1 MGVLGIGTIYFLSYY
16 IISASPIRGSL
27 ILCVISLTDIR
38 SDQSLCPLCLEWFVP
53 LAHRRYRIL
62 EYILTTE
69 PIRKDIFPLS

>member
-1 MGVLGIGTIYFLSYY
+1 MGVVGIGIIYFLSYY

-27 ILCVISLTDIR
+27 ILCVISLTYYK
-38 SDQSLCPLCLEWFVP
+38 SDQSLCPL
-53 LAHRRYRIL
+53 RYRIL

>member
-1 MGVLGIGTIYFLSYY
+1 MGILGIGIIYFLSYY

-38 SDQSLCPLCLEWFVP
+38 SDRSLCPLCLEWFIP
-53 LAHRRYRIL
+53 LTHWRYRIL